1 MTLVALTCFLLLLLP
16 LGAFRIAKTNFPACS
31 SNSKALLMA
40 SDDERE
46 ILRDELI
53 RLCDKSPDKSNRPQI
68 VELIEELSKRYPCT
82 SKPLHNWKYRVENDQ
97 SNDNTYKPPSQ
108 YDGIWDTRYTSA
120 DANLSTSTR
129 QLVNST
135 SSEVKYVVEGWK
147 GKALKINGY
156 DIVYKLQAI
165 SDYQYKLCTKK
176 ITLYRKSRIGLTA
189 ISLPFL
195 VNFILKRLN
204 HKSESTLEI
213 VYMDDEMCIERSEK
227 EYYIKTRL
235 YETWNPLNPKGWEL
249 VSCL

>member
-1 MTLVALTCFLLLLLP
+1 
-16 LGAFRIAKTNFPACS
+16 
-31 SNSKALLMA
+31 
-40 SDDERE
+40 
-46 ILRDELI
+46 
-53 RLCDKSPDKSNRPQI
+53 
-68 VELIEELSKRYPCT
+68 
-82 SKPLHNWKYRVENDQ
+82 
-97 SNDNTYKPPSQ
+97 
-108 YDGIWDTRYTSA
+108 
-120 DANLSTSTR
+120 
-129 QLVNST
+129 
-135 SSEVKYVVEGWK
+135 VKYVVEGWK

-176 ITLYRKSRIGLTA
+176 ITLYRKSRIGLSA

-235 YETWNPLNPKGWEL
+235 YETWNPLNPNGWEL